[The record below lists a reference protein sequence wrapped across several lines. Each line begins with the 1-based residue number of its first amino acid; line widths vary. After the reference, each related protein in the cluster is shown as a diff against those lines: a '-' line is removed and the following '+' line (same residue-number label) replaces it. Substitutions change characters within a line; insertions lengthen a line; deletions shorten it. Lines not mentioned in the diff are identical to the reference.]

1 VSRREFITLVGG
13 AVVTS
18 PLAARAQKPAMPLI
32 AYLSPTSSAIP
43 QDRLRGL
50 RQGLKETGYVDGEN
64 VTITY
69 RFAEG
74 QNDRLPAIAGELVR
88 GQIAVIVAGGNAA
101 ALAAKA
107 ATTTIPLV
115 FIVGEDPVQL
125 GLVTSLARPS
135 GNATG
140 INFLSGELAAK
151 RLELMRELVPA
162 LSRIAVLVNPT
173 DASATQSTMR
183 DVETAARAMGV
194 QIQVLNASTS
204 REIHAAFET
213 IARERPDALFLGGDP
228 FFTARRVQLATR
240 AARHAIPLSSQARE
254 ITEAGGLMSYG
265 ANIAGAFRQAGIY
278 VGSILK
284 GAKPTDLPVVQS
296 SVFELVINVET
307 AQLLGLTVPPSLLS
321 RADEV
326 IE

>member
-1 VSRREFITLVGG
+1 
-13 AVVTS
+13 
-18 PLAARAQKPAMPLI
+18 M
-32 AYLSPTSSAIP
+32 P
-43 QDRLRGL
+43 QDRLRAL

-64 VTITY
+64 VAITY

-74 QNDRLPAIAGELVR
+74 KNDQLPALAGELVR
-88 GQIAVIVAGGNAA
+88 GQIAVIVVGGNAA
-101 ALAAKA
+101 AIAAKA
-107 ATTTIPLV
+107 ATTTIPIV

-125 GLVTSLARPS
+125 GLVANLARPG

-162 LSRIAVLVNPT
+162 VSRIAVLVNPT

-183 DVETAARAMGV
+183 DIETAARAMGV
-194 QIQVLNASTS
+194 QIRVFNASTG
-204 REIHAAFET
+204 REIDVAFEA
-213 IARERPDALFLGGDP
+213 IGRERPDALFLGGDP
-228 FFTARRVQLATR
+228 FFTARRVQLATMT
-240 AARHAIPLSSQARE
+240 ARHAIPMSSQARE

-265 ANIAGAFRQAGIY
+265 ANVADAFRQAGIY
-278 VGSILK
+278 VGRILK
-284 GAKPTDLPVVQS
+284 GAKPADLPVVQS
-296 SVFELVINVET
+296 SMFELVINAET
-307 AQLLGLTVPPSLLS
+307 ARVLGLTVPPSLLS

>member
-1 VSRREFITLVGG
+1 MRRREFITFVGG
-13 AVVTS
+13 AATS
-18 PLAARAQKPAMPLI
+18 WSLAAHAQQPAMPLI
-32 AYLSPTSSAIP
+32 AYLSPSSSAIP
-43 QDRLRGL
+43 QDRLRAF
-50 RQGLKETGYVDGEN
+50 RQGLKETGYVDGES

-74 QNDRLPAIAGELVR
+74 QNDRLPALAGELVR

-101 ALAAKA
+101 AIAAKA

-125 GLVTSLARPS
+125 GLVTSLPRPG

-162 LSRIAVLVNPT
+162 VSRIAVLVNPT

-213 IARERPDALFLGGDP
+213 IARERPDALFLAGDP
-228 FFTARRVQLATR
+228 FFTSRRVQLATR
-240 AARHAIPLSSQARE
+240 AARHAIPMSSQVRE

-265 ANIAGAFRQAGIY
+265 ANLADAFRQAGIY

-284 GAKPTDLPVVQS
+284 GAKPADLPVVQS
-296 SVFELVINVET
+296 SVFELVINAET
-307 AQLLGLTVPPSLLS
+307 AQLLGLTVPPSLLA